1 MQAISELAGLDDH
14 QPDLDVRP
22 GGVPVWLN
30 TITDD
35 YYGLITCEVELAQ
48 QISAVARR
56 LCAAADPSAVQT
68 LVIPIDALVIADL
81 LPFLACRARLPAPR
95 RHPRHGAERPAQPLA
110 DRLLRA
116 SGRAAAAA
124 QPDPHGQRGLR
135 GHLAERR
142 RPADGDVLLEAQRP
156 EPGSSLRSMTEDTT
170 KNTPR

>member
-1 MQAISELAGLDDH
+1 MTTSARFMQAISELAGLDDH

-35 YYGLITCEVELAQ
+35 YYGLTTCDVELAQ

-81 LPFLACRARLPAPR
+81 LPFWRAVLGYQPRADTPDMELNDPHNRWPIVCFGQVDVPRPQRNRIHMGNEACVATWLSGEGRPTATCSSKHNVRNPALAC
-95 RHPRHGAERPAQPLA
+95 GA
-110 DRLLRA
+110 
-116 SGRAAAAA
+116 
-124 QPDPHGQRGLR
+124 
-135 GHLAERR
+135 
-142 RPADGDVLLEAQRP
+142 
-156 EPGSSLRSMTEDTT
+156 
-170 KNTPR
+170 